1 MTKHDLV
8 VPVARIQKS
17 IFLFR
22 GQKVLLDM
30 DLAEF
35 YGVETRSLIQAVKRN
50 IERFPSDFVFQLDQD
65 EFDSL
70 RSQIVI
76 SKGKGGRRYLPYA
89 FTEQGVAMLS
99 SVLRSKRAIQV
110 NVAIMRTFVKL
121 REILSTHKELAH
133 QLVDLERRLEDHD
146 EQIQTIFEAIRQ
158 LMAPPEKPRKKIG
171 FQVKER
177 RAVYGKRSK
186 RKKIKVL
193 N

>member
-1 MTKHDLV
+1 MRKHDLV

-50 IERFPSDFVFQLDQD
+50 IERFPSDFVFQLDWD

-76 SKGKGGRRYLPYA
+76 SKGKGGRCGQAKRGL
-89 FTEQGVAMLS
+89 FLS
-99 SVLRSKRAIQV
+99 GEVFFSL
-110 NVAIMRTFVKL
+110 TCP
-121 REILSTHKELAH
+121 
-133 QLVDLERRLEDHD
+133 
-146 EQIQTIFEAIRQ
+146 
-158 LMAPPEKPRKKIG
+158 LMGDPLTAE
-171 FQVKER
+171 
-177 RAVYGKRSK
+177 S
-186 RKKIKVL
+186 
-193 N
+193 

>member
-158 LMAPPEKPRKKIG
+158 LMAPPEQPQKIYP
-171 FQVKER
+171 VKSMC
-177 RAVYGKRSK
+177 AG
-186 RKKIKVL
+186 
-193 N
+193 